1 MLGFDSI
8 AKRQV
13 KLAIQ
18 CPSVLLLLLE
28 ALNASS
34 SDFPFGHIIQR
45 ECSLAE
51 RCEKRNVDNYVLWKA
66 GGSSGRADEVIKTN
80 MMD

>member
-34 SDFPFGHIIQR
+34 SDFPFGHIIQG
-45 ECSLAE
+45 ECSLAD
-51 RCEKRNVDNYVLWKA
+51 RCEKKEMLIIMFCGRPVAAPA
-66 GGSSGRADEVIKTN
+66 GQMK
-80 MMD
+80 